1 MYDISI
7 VSGIPS
13 SVSDLLL
20 LEPLPSR
27 LRPLFAVGVHD
38 MRTLAQGSRNHPQA
52 SNFIDDGMGY
62 GWVANTTDDILSL
75 KEQLYDILITIPPP
89 YSKQSKDKVWPKIES
104 KKGTEIKATQRDLRR
119 YRNLRSGLRH
129 FPSSPSHHLSTH
141 FSRDDP
147 ITDLRVE
154 NTQEFYDDTSATFDA
169 QLAEPQSWSAIAYDN
184 FMWWASAG
192 EKRTDLD
199 EEEEYDAALMR
210 QPDRYDDDSS
220 PTRPR
225 SARKSRG
232 RSPGMEASET
242 QPAGLEVT
250 IIAYFHRLTT
260 LILKTLAD
268 IVNATDHSDVHSEAD
283 GNGQTDTEETPLA
296 SEMDEDPE
304 HAETV
309 FVNSED
315 MSRMGLDVWSE
326 NDREFVR
333 ELVAFYWGRKADVR
347 GGRIECCGVRVC

>member
-1 MYDISI
+1 VYDISI
-7 VSGIPS
+7 LSGIPS
-13 SVSDLLL
+13 SVSDLIP

-38 MRTLAQGSRNHPQA
+38 MQTLAQGSRNRFRV
-52 SNFIDDGMGY
+52 SNVVDDDMGY
-62 GWVANTTDDILSL
+62 GWVATTTDDILSL
-75 KEQLYDILITIPPP
+75 KDQLYDILITIPPP
-89 YSKQSKDKVWPKIES
+89 YSKKSKEKVWPKIEVR
-104 KKGTEIKATQRDLRR
+104 KGIEVKATQRDLRR
-119 YRNLRSGLRH
+119 YRTLRSGLRH
-129 FPSSPSHHLSTH
+129 FPSSHIHHAFPQ
-141 FSRDDP
+141 FSRDDLTPDLP
-147 ITDLRVE
+147 IE
-154 NTQEFYDDTSATFDA
+154 NTQETYDDGSSIFDA
-169 QLAEPQSWSAIAYDN
+169 QLAEPQSWSAIAYEN
-184 FMWWASAG
+184 FIWWASAG

-210 QPDRYDDDSS
+210 QSDQYDGDSS

-225 SARKSRG
+225 SARKPPG
-232 RSPGMEASET
+232 RSPGMEAMDT

-268 IVNATDHSDVHSEAD
+268 IVNASDYSDIDSEAD

-296 SEMDEDPE
+296 KTKDADAENAEM
-304 HAETV
+304 V

-315 MSRMGLDVWSE
+315 MSRMGLDIWSE
-326 NDREFVR
+326 SDREFVK

-347 GGRIECCGVRVC
+347 GGRIECCGVRIC